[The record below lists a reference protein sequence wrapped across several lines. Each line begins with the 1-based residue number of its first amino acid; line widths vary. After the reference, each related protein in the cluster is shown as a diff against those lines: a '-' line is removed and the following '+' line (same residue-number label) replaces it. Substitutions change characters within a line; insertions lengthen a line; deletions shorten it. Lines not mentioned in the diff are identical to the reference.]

1 MKPFVMC
8 ARPHR
13 DIREGRFDLSVYAAD
28 LWSVFKGEGA
38 EEYKNPQDFWNR
50 TYITKGLGDLLD
62 TVTKRLKGEGGDPV
76 IQLQTPFGGGKTHSL
91 IALYHK
97 ARDIKANVAVFVGTV
112 FDPRDTRLWEEIE
125 RQLRGKVEFLKG
137 DISPGRDKVLK
148 LLSEHQPL
156 LILMDELSEYA
167 VKCAG
172 VKVGQSN
179 LGAQTLAFMHE
190 LLEAVSLLPQTALV
204 MSLPSSS
211 LEYYDENAERMAQQ
225 LQKIAGRVEKVLTP
239 IGDEEVPSVI
249 TRRLF
254 EHIDQA
260 CARENIEEFL
270 DYLERENLLPED
282 RHTYRE
288 KFLRSYPFQPEVIE
302 VLYHRWGSFPSF
314 QRTRGILRLLAL
326 VVYSLKD
333 SMRPFIRLSD
343 FDLSNKD
350 IREELL
356 KHIDRTYESVIAE
369 DITDQSARAKK
380 VDLELGDSYRPY
392 RFGTRCATAI
402 FMYSFSAGP
411 DRGAHVSELKLACSE
426 PGVESSIIDTTLMHL
441 EEKLFYLANSRN
453 PYYFSSTPNLN
464 RVLFAKLENIDPIKI
479 KEKERS
485 LLREALGGSQYFD
498 IYLFPSDTKDIP
510 DTDRLKLIVLENK
523 EDAKDYIDYCGQKPR
538 VYKNVLFFLC
548 PYEPERVGFQRQLAE
563 GIAWQEIEQNANLTL
578 TEQDK
583 RKVKEK
589 VEDFKKGTKEL
600 LRRLYRLV
608 LYAGK
613 EKVEEIDL
621 GMPVR
626 GIERIDKEIYDR
638 LRSENVIYE
647 KLTPHYIVNQF
658 LTTREYILTKP
669 FLEVFYKTPG
679 MPRLSSKDVLKN
691 AISEGVREKLFG
703 LGILS
708 EDGPACKYFGTLA
721 EPSFEEGEILIKKE
735 LCTEKEEKEEEIELI
750 PQEED
755 KGEGQVNQPTGSS
768 SYGSPSTTGLIDAE
782 HGSRSIKEFR
792 LRVKVPTWRLPDVAR
807 TLRLIPEKFEEVELR
822 LEVIAHGGKATKQ
835 FLQDKIEEGLKQ
847 AGCDIEEWNCVED
860 A

>member
-1 MKPFVMC
+1 
-8 ARPHR
+8 
-13 DIREGRFDLSVYAAD
+13 
-28 LWSVFKGEGA
+28 
-38 EEYKNPQDFWNR
+38 
-50 TYITKGLGDLLD
+50 
-62 TVTKRLKGEGGDPV
+62 
-76 IQLQTPFGGGKTHSL
+76 
-91 IALYHK
+91 
-97 ARDIKANVAVFVGTV
+97 
-112 FDPRDTRLWEEIE
+112 
-125 RQLRGKVEFLKG
+125 VELLKG
-137 DISPGRDKVLK
+137 DISPGRDKILK

-156 LILMDELSEYA
+156 LILMDELLEYA

-172 VKVGQSN
+172 VEVGHSN
-179 LGAQTLAFMHE
+179 LGAQTLAFMQE
-190 LLEAVSLLPQTALV
+190 LTEAVSLLPQTALV
-204 MSLPSSS
+204 VSVPSSQ
-211 LEYYDENAERMAQQ
+211 LEYYDENAERMSQQ
-225 LQKIAGRVEKVLTP
+225 LQKVVGRLEKVRTP

-249 TRRLF
+249 TKRLF

-270 DYLERENLLPED
+270 DYLEKENLMPED

-333 SMRPFIRLSD
+333 SVRPFIRLSD

-356 KHIDRTYESVIAE
+356 KHIERNYESVIAE

-380 VDLELGDSYRPY
+380 VDTELGDSYRPY

-402 FMYSFSAGP
+402 FMYSFSAGI
-411 DRGAHVSELKLACSE
+411 DRGANVSELKLACAE

-453 PYYFSSTPNLN
+453 PYYFNSTPNLN
-464 RVLFAKLENIDPIKI
+464 RVLFAKLENIDQVRI

-485 LLREALGGSQYFD
+485 LLRQALGGSQYFD
-498 IYLFPSDTKDIP
+498 IYPFPSDTKDIP

-548 PYEPERVGFQRQLAE
+548 PYEQERVGFQRQLAE
-563 GIAWQEIEQNANLTL
+563 GMAWQEIEQDTNLTL

-638 LRSENVIYE
+638 LRSESVIYE

-658 LTTREYILTKP
+658 LTTREYIPTKP
-669 FLEVFYKTPG
+669 LLEVFYKTPG

-691 AISEGVREKLFG
+691 SISEGVERKLFG
-703 LGILS
+703 LGVLS
-708 EDGPACKYFGTLA
+708 EDGPVCRYFGTLA
-721 EPSFEEGEILIKKE
+721 EPSFEEGEILIKEE
-735 LCTEKEEKEEEIELI
+735 LCKEKEEKKEIEPI
-750 PQEED
+750 PPEED
-755 KGEGQVNQPTGSS
+755 KGKGQVSQPTGSDF
-768 SYGSPSTTGLIDAE
+768 YESPSPTSLMGVE
-782 HGSRSIKEFR
+782 HSSHSIREFR
-792 LRVKVPTWRLPDVAR
+792 LRVKVPAGRLPDVAR

-822 LEVIAHGGKATKQ
+822 LEVIAHRGNITKQ
-835 FLQDKIEEGLKQ
+835 LLQNTIEEGLRQ
-847 AGCDIEEWNCVED
+847 AGCDIEEWNFVED

>member
-1 MKPFVMC
+1 V
-8 ARPHR
+8 
-13 DIREGRFDLSVYAAD
+13 V
-28 LWSVFKGEGA
+28 
-38 EEYKNPQDFWNR
+38 
-50 TYITKGLGDLLD
+50 
-62 TVTKRLKGEGGDPV
+62 
-76 IQLQTPFGGGKTHSL
+76 
-91 IALYHK
+91 
-97 ARDIKANVAVFVGTV
+97 
-112 FDPRDTRLWEEIE
+112 
-125 RQLRGKVEFLKG
+125 
-137 DISPGRDKVLK
+137 
-148 LLSEHQPL
+148 
-156 LILMDELSEYA
+156 
-167 VKCAG
+167 
-172 VKVGQSN
+172 
-179 LGAQTLAFMHE
+179 
-190 LLEAVSLLPQTALV
+190 
-204 MSLPSSS
+204 SLPSSG
-211 LEYYDENAERMAQQ
+211 LEHYDENAERMFQQ
-225 LQKIAGRVEKVLTP
+225 LQKVMGRVEKVLTP

-270 DYLERENLLPED
+270 DYLERENLLSED

-350 IREELL
+350 VREELL

-380 VDLELGDSYRPY
+380 VDLALGDSYRPY

-411 DRGAHVSELKLACSE
+411 DRGAHVSELKLACAE

-485 LLREALGGSQYFD
+485 LLRQALGGSQYFD

-510 DTDRLKLIVLENK
+510 DTDKLKLIVLENK
-523 EDAKDYIDYCGQKPR
+523 ENAKDYIDYCGQKPR

-548 PYEPERVGFQRQLAE
+548 PYEPERVSFQRQLAE
-563 GIAWQEIEQNANLTL
+563 GIAWQEIEQDTNLTL

-583 RKVKEK
+583 KKVKEK

-647 KLTPHYIVNQF
+647 KLTPHYIVNQL
-658 LTTREYILTKP
+658 LTTREYIPTKP
-669 FLEVFYKTPG
+669 LLEVFYKTPG

-691 AISEGVREKLFG
+691 SIGEGVKEKLFG
-703 LGILS
+703 LGVLS
-708 EDGPACKYFGTLA
+708 EDGPVCKYFGTLA
-721 EPSFEEGEILIKKE
+721 EPSFDEGEILIKKE
-735 LCTEKEEKEEEIELI
+735 LCIEKEEKEEEIEPI
-750 PQEED
+750 PSEKEKAGVQI
-755 KGEGQVNQPTGSS
+755 NQPKSS
-768 SYGSPSTTGLIDAE
+768 DSYGSSSTTGLVDTE
-782 HGSRSIKEFR
+782 RSSHSIKEFR

-835 FLQDKIEEGLKQ
+835 FLQDKIEEGLRQ
-847 AGCDIEEWNCVED
+847 AGCDIEEWNFVED

>member
-1 MKPFVMC
+1 
-8 ARPHR
+8 
-13 DIREGRFDLSVYAAD
+13 
-28 LWSVFKGEGA
+28 
-38 EEYKNPQDFWNR
+38 
-50 TYITKGLGDLLD
+50 
-62 TVTKRLKGEGGDPV
+62 
-76 IQLQTPFGGGKTHSL
+76 
-91 IALYHK
+91 
-97 ARDIKANVAVFVGTV
+97 
-112 FDPRDTRLWEEIE
+112 
-125 RQLRGKVEFLKG
+125 
-137 DISPGRDKVLK
+137 
-148 LLSEHQPL
+148 
-156 LILMDELSEYA
+156 
-167 VKCAG
+167 
-172 VKVGQSN
+172 
-179 LGAQTLAFMHE
+179 
-190 LLEAVSLLPQTALV
+190 
-204 MSLPSSS
+204 
-211 LEYYDENAERMAQQ
+211 
-225 LQKIAGRVEKVLTP
+225 
-239 IGDEEVPSVI
+239 
-249 TRRLF
+249 
-254 EHIDQA
+254 
-260 CARENIEEFL
+260 
-270 DYLERENLLPED
+270 
-282 RHTYRE
+282 
-288 KFLRSYPFQPEVIE
+288 
-302 VLYHRWGSFPSF
+302 
-314 QRTRGILRLLAL
+314 
-326 VVYSLKD
+326 
-333 SMRPFIRLSD
+333 MRPFIRLSD

-350 IREELL
+350 VREELL

-411 DRGAHVSELKLACSE
+411 DRGAHVSELKLACAE

-453 PYYFSSTPNLN
+453 PYYFNSTPNLN
-464 RVLFAKLENIDPIKI
+464 RVLFAKLENIDPVRI

-510 DTDRLKLIVLENK
+510 DTDKLKLIVLENK

-548 PYEPERVGFQRQLAE
+548 PYESERVGFQRQLAE
-563 GIAWQEIEQNANLTL
+563 GMAWQEIEQDTNLTL

-613 EKVEEIDL
+613 ERVEEIDL

-638 LRSENVIYE
+638 LRSGNVIYE

-669 FLEVFYKTPG
+669 LLEVFYKTPG

-691 AISEGVREKLFG
+691 SIGEGVREKLFG
-703 LGILS
+703 LGVLS
-708 EDGPACKYFGTLA
+708 EDGPVCKYFGTLA
-721 EPSFEEGEILIKKE
+721 EPSFDEGEILIKKE
-735 LCTEKEEKEEEIELI
+735 LCIEKEDKEEKTKNLS
-750 PQEED
+750 PKKD
-755 KGEGQVNQPTGSS
+755 KAEGQLSQPVGSS
-768 SYGSPSTTGLIDAE
+768 SYESLSPPGTVDTE
-782 HGSRSIKEFR
+782 HTSHSIKEFR

-822 LEVIAHGGKATKQ
+822 LEVIAHGGKVTKQ
-835 FLQDKIEEGLKQ
+835 FLQDKIEEGLRQ
-847 AGCDIEEWNCVED
+847 AGCDIEEWNFVED

>member
-1 MKPFVMC
+1 
-8 ARPHR
+8 
-13 DIREGRFDLSVYAAD
+13 L
-28 LWSVFKGEGA
+28 
-38 EEYKNPQDFWNR
+38 
-50 TYITKGLGDLLD
+50 
-62 TVTKRLKGEGGDPV
+62 
-76 IQLQTPFGGGKTHSL
+76 
-91 IALYHK
+91 
-97 ARDIKANVAVFVGTV
+97 
-112 FDPRDTRLWEEIE
+112 
-125 RQLRGKVEFLKG
+125 
-137 DISPGRDKVLK
+137 
-148 LLSEHQPL
+148 
-156 LILMDELSEYA
+156 
-167 VKCAG
+167 
-172 VKVGQSN
+172 
-179 LGAQTLAFMHE
+179 
-190 LLEAVSLLPQTALV
+190 
-204 MSLPSSS
+204 
-211 LEYYDENAERMAQQ
+211 
-225 LQKIAGRVEKVLTP
+225 EKVRTP

-249 TRRLF
+249 TKRLF

-270 DYLERENLLPED
+270 DYLEKENLMPED

-356 KHIDRTYESVIAE
+356 KHIERNYESVIAE

-380 VDLELGDSYRPY
+380 VDTELGDSYRPY

-402 FMYSFSAGP
+402 FMYSFSAGI
-411 DRGAHVSELKLACSE
+411 DRGANVSELKLACAE

-453 PYYFSSTPNLN
+453 PYYFNSTPNLN
-464 RVLFAKLENIDPIKI
+464 RVLFAKLENIDQVRI

-548 PYEPERVGFQRQLAE
+548 PYEQERVGFQRQLAE
-563 GIAWQEIEQNANLTL
+563 GMAWQEIEQDTNLTL

-638 LRSENVIYE
+638 LRSESVIYE

-658 LTTREYILTKP
+658 LTTREYIPTKP
-669 FLEVFYKTPG
+669 LLEVFYKTPG
-679 MPRLSSKDVLKN
+679 MPRLSPKDVLKN
-691 AISEGVREKLFG
+691 SISEGVREKLFG
-703 LGILS
+703 LGVLS
-708 EDGPACKYFGTLA
+708 EDGLVCRYFGTLA
-721 EPSFEEGEILIKKE
+721 EPSFDEGEILIKRE
-735 LCTEKEEKEEEIELI
+735 LCIEKEEKKEEIE
-750 PQEED
+750 PTPPEED
-755 KGEGQVNQPTGSS
+755 KGKGQVSQPTGGA
-768 SYGSPSTTGLIDAE
+768 SYKGLSPPSPVNAE
-782 HGSRSIKEFR
+782 HGSYSIKEFR
-792 LRVKVPTWRLPDVAR
+792 LKVKVPAGRLPDVAR

-822 LEVIAHGGKATKQ
+822 LEVIAHRGNITKQ
-835 FLQDKIEEGLKQ
+835 LLQNTIEEGLRQ
-847 AGCDIEEWNCVED
+847 VGCDIEEWKPVED

>member
-1 MKPFVMC
+1 M
-8 ARPHR
+8 
-13 DIREGRFDLSVYAAD
+13 
-28 LWSVFKGEGA
+28 
-38 EEYKNPQDFWNR
+38 
-50 TYITKGLGDLLD
+50 
-62 TVTKRLKGEGGDPV
+62 
-76 IQLQTPFGGGKTHSL
+76 
-91 IALYHK
+91 
-97 ARDIKANVAVFVGTV
+97 
-112 FDPRDTRLWEEIE
+112 
-125 RQLRGKVEFLKG
+125 
-137 DISPGRDKVLK
+137 
-148 LLSEHQPL
+148 
-156 LILMDELSEYA
+156 
-167 VKCAG
+167 
-172 VKVGQSN
+172 
-179 LGAQTLAFMHE
+179 
-190 LLEAVSLLPQTALV
+190 
-204 MSLPSSS
+204 
-211 LEYYDENAERMAQQ
+211 
-225 LQKIAGRVEKVLTP
+225 GRVEKVLTP

-260 CARENIEEFL
+260 CAKENIEEFL

-380 VDLELGDSYRPY
+380 VDLALGDSYRPY

-411 DRGAHVSELKLACSE
+411 DMGAHVSELKLACAE

-485 LLREALGGSQYFD
+485 LLREALGGSQHFD

-563 GIAWQEIEQNANLTL
+563 GIAWQEIEQDANLTL

-613 EKVEEIDL
+613 ERVEEIDL

-638 LRSENVIYE
+638 LRSESVIYE
-647 KLTPHYIVNQF
+647 KLTPDYIVVHF
-658 LTTREYILTKP
+658 FTTRDHIPTKP
-669 FLEVFYKTPG
+669 LLEVFYKTPG

-691 AISEGVREKLFG
+691 SISEGVEKKLFG
-703 LGILS
+703 LGVLS
-708 EDGPACKYFGTLA
+708 EDGPVCRYFGTLA

-735 LCTEKEEKEEEIELI
+735 ICTEKEEKEKEIEPI
-750 PQEED
+750 PLEKEKPEVQI
-755 KGEGQVNQPTGSS
+755 NQPTGSAF
-768 SYGSPSTTGLIDAE
+768 YENPPTTGLVDTE
-782 HGSRSIKEFR
+782 HGSHSIKEFR

-822 LEVIAHGGKATKQ
+822 LEVVAHGGKVTKQ

-847 AGCDIEEWNCVED
+847 AGCDIEEWNFVED